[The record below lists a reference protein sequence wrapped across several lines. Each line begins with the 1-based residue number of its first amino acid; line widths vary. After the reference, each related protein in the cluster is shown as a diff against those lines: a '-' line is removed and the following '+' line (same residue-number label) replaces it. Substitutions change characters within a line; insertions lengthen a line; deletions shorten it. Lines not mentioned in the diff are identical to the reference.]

1 MLKRTFAL
9 SAIAAAVFSMPALAQ
24 QEQQQEQQQQQQ
36 QQQQQAQQQMEEM
49 ADEPVT
55 DEQLEQFASALDEI
69 EGINDKFVEELEAA
83 ENQEEA
89 QELQIEAQSQMVEA
103 VEDSGLTVEEY
114 NAIAYRMQND
124 PEVQEKIEDLRS

>member
-9 SAIAAAVFSMPALAQ
+9 SAIAAALFSMPAMAQ
-24 QEQQQEQQQQQQ
+24 QSQQ

-49 ADEPVT
+49 ANQPVT
-55 DEQLEQFASALDEI
+55 DAQLEQFAEALDEI
-69 EGINDKFVEELEAA
+69 ESINDDFVAQLEQA
-83 ENQEEA
+83 ETQEEA
-89 QELQIEAQSQMVEA
+89 QQLQIAAQSEMVEA

-124 PEVQEKIEDLRS
+124 PEIQEKIEDLRS